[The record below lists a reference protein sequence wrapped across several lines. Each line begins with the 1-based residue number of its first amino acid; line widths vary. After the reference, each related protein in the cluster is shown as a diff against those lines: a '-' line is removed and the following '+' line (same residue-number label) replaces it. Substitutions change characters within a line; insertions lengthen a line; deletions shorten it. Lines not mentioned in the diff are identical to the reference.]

1 MCHKSSRHTQI
12 GSLKEKPTRRHDV
25 KIVITVGTIKFKNH
39 ARGRQGE
46 KKCVSLFIFQLSYA
60 HTTSVLLMSR
70 PSRLNAPMRIQKAF
84 PDCAFGVPLFE
95 PRLGRQPGRHREPR
109 FHS

>member
-39 ARGRQGE
+39 ARGSGRE
-46 KKCVSLFIFQLSYA
+46 CVPFMR
-60 HTTSVLLMSR
+60 TTSVLLMSR

-84 PDCAFGVPLFE
+84 PDCAFGVLLFE
-95 PRLGRQPGRHREPR
+95 PCLGRQPGRHREPR

>member
-46 KKCVSLFIFQLSYA
+46 KKCVSLFNFHCA
-60 HTTSVLLMSR
+60 HDERT
-70 PSRLNAPMRIQKAF
+70 AH
-84 PDCAFGVPLFE
+84 VPAVT
-95 PRLGRQPGRHREPR
+95 P
-109 FHS
+109 

>member
-12 GSLKEKPTRRHDV
+12 GSLKENPTSRHDV

-46 KKCVSLFIFQLSYA
+46 PPPCRNTLLASAGGAAPEAPQGAA
-60 HTTSVLLMSR
+60 HRVHSVR
-70 PSRLNAPMRIQKAF
+70 QR
-84 PDCAFGVPLFE
+84 
-95 PRLGRQPGRHREPR
+95 RQPSAQR
-109 FHS
+109 